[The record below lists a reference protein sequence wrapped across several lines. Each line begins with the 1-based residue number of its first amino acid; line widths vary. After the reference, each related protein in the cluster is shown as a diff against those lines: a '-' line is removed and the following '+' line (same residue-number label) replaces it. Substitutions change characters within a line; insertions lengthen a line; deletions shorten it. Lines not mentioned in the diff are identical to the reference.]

1 MNFAQEWYLL
11 LHPLWPKLKNGCGR
25 WLKMLRSSSTN
36 LMTAFLQ
43 WFSSSVKKASLFIG
57 GISSRAGKSSL
68 ILSNYSLTLRKF
80 QAEMFLKKAK
90 FKSIIYWRNHLLCRK
105 KFIDKGQII
114 SECPYEIIVSPIR
127 PTKKISEISAL
138 ASKERSHQ

>member
-1 MNFAQEWYLL
+1 M
-11 LHPLWPKLKNGCGR
+11 LK
-25 WLKMLRSSSTN
+25 SSSTN

-80 QAEMFLKKAK
+80 HAELYYLLE
-90 FKSIIYWRNHLLCRK
+90 KSPY
-105 KFIDKGQII
+105 KFID
-114 SECPYEIIVSPIR
+114 SIR
-127 PTKKISEISAL
+127 PYSRLHRAYSRSRRYKYKWGCAYSFCQIFQGLCLLKGVLIFQTLEYCAL
-138 ASKERSHQ
+138 HFFFFEGKWIIFYGIMEWY

>member
-11 LHPLWPKLKNGCGR
+11 LHPPWPKLKNGCGR

-68 ILSNYSLTLRKF
+68 ILGNYSLTLRKF
-80 QAEMFLKKAK
+80 QAEMFLKRAK
-90 FKSIIYWRNHLLCRK
+90 FKSRK
-105 KFIDKGQII
+105 LRQRVLNRWSKLSEQKLKFFFQKWKF
-114 SECPYEIIVSPIR
+114 
-127 PTKKISEISAL
+127 KKMVLIKNDGHIGFI
-138 ASKERSHQ
+138 